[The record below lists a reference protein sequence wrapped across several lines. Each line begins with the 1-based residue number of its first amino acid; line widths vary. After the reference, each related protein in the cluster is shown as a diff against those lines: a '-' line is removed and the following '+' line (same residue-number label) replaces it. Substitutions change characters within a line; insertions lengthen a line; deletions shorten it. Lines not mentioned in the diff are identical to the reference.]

1 MAVHSE
7 GGFAVQAKN
16 GVAFSAVPVPVCL
29 LEQQEAKAAEN
40 HLGRIFCFEGGGAF
54 LGDQNAPFLPP
65 RGIIAVPKPRP
76 SPSFQLY
83 NIQPDFGIPYTAVYF
98 PVTSFQLV
106 YSWILYRLDL
116 YIQATYYLLLC
127 DATRE
132 SNQDKYVS
140 AHFKNLFSRSRAY
153 LQKLWPPLTWK

>member
-1 MAVHSE
+1 VAVHSE

-65 RGIIAVPKPRP
+65 RGIIAVPEPRP
-76 SPSFQLY
+76 VDQVLPELVDGRSA
-83 NIQPDFGIPYTAVYF
+83 DFVFLFDKP
-98 PVTSFQLV
+98 
-106 YSWILYRLDL
+106 RLDL
-116 YIQATYYLLLC
+116 LSVFRFQVVVNFVERLVLLQT
-127 DATRE
+127 AEHTRGA
-132 SNQDKYVS
+132 Q
-140 AHFKNLFSRSRAY
+140 
-153 LQKLWPPLTWK
+153 PPITTFTVNHRLGGNHHRPLVF